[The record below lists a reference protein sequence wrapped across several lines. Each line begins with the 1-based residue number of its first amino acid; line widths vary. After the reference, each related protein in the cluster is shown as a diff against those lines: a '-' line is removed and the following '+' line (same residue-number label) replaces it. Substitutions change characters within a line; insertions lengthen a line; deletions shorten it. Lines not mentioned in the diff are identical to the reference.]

1 MPTNRKGS
9 ILSSIKKSLSPKKSK
24 PKKDSKTKHRRHRDE
39 ESSSSSSLLSS
50 VDDDESSYSSLS
62 SGSGSSFSSFSSSS
76 SSELERY
83 SRSRKSKDYGRHS
96 RGGRDRDRRRRRRHS
111 RGRDYDERKLSLSY
125 GYSTP
130 QKSHHRNAANDNDA
144 AQMVDLLMRILP
156 HYGRGDGHSD
166 AVVVDTLHRLPPH
179 VMETR
184 DVEGN
189 TLLML
194 ACQAGAY
201 DLLPVLLSKGC
212 NVNTINSVGACCLH
226 FACFTDTFS
235 PDAAMA
241 LLRHGAVAEV
251 VEREFGCTPLHWAAF
266 GGHVELCTALCRRNA
281 IPTTVDKNG
290 CDPIHYAQQNGHTG
304 CAALLTSFSK
314 QNVVVPSTFA
324 DTASSNT
331 PPPTWVRCL
340 DHNGSSFYNNSNTGE
355 SLWGDEYREKINED
369 NSGNATYPPPPP
381 KKSNAPMSP
390 SGTVTSAVSA
400 LTSIAEDQIENND
413 TTKLSKMSDKV
424 PPVNN
429 HQLDI
434 AEDIIETSSIEDDEP
449 TQINEKE
456 KKEDNQVANKNPR
469 SDVKNDTSLERN
481 QSFEARLSSLHT
493 KMEAQL
499 NARLQHLEDK
509 INNQQSH
516 ETSMSVKV
524 DDNASEMNGKV
535 AEMTSTI
542 LQLQTNQGKKDL
554 EILSLKQQI
563 VKLETKQISQE
574 KSSLDACVG
583 DGDVDGDDDDAGVSD
598 ELLHVTT
605 EKHEQEL
612 LVIQTEVEHL
622 KNKVDEVTRA
632 ATLAKQQYEQCQ
644 RDLQVAESSR
654 SSMQAALLEAQKDKG
669 DDDSAA
675 LVKSLQE
682 QLRQEEQIVS
692 QMKQR
697 VQSLEEKGVEEN
709 NKHRQEVEQLQSN
722 TKSLTKELE
731 MTNQSIT
738 VLRNSHKDKLLQCQ
752 EELTDVRAELQGM
765 QGQLR
770 EAKLNKMEALLA
782 RDEAVNSMEVAQDK
796 ARSAQAKLKEMTDF
810 INQTETLKKSNDQLH
825 ISLQE
830 ETDRRKVLH
839 NTLEDIKGRIRVY
852 VRVRPLSDSEVK
864 ANYQNVMT
872 KEDDR
877 TCVMASDTATASDV
891 RDWEV
896 GHIMCTSS
904 ALFT

>member
-1 MPTNRKGS
+1 M
-9 ILSSIKKSLSPKKSK
+9 
-24 PKKDSKTKHRRHRDE
+24 
-39 ESSSSSSLLSS
+39 
-50 VDDDESSYSSLS
+50 
-62 SGSGSSFSSFSSSS
+62 
-76 SSELERY
+76 
-83 SRSRKSKDYGRHS
+83 
-96 RGGRDRDRRRRRRHS
+96 
-111 RGRDYDERKLSLSY
+111 
-125 GYSTP
+125 
-130 QKSHHRNAANDNDA
+130 
-144 AQMVDLLMRILP
+144 
-156 HYGRGDGHSD
+156 
-166 AVVVDTLHRLPPH
+166 
-179 VMETR
+179 
-184 DVEGN
+184 EGN

-212 NVNTINSVGACCLH
+212 NVNTINAVGASCLH

-266 GGHVELCTALCRRNA
+266 SGHVELCTLLCRADA

-314 QNVVVPSTFA
+314 QNVAVPSTLA
-324 DTASSNT
+324 DAASNT

-355 SLWGDEYREKINED
+355 SLWGDEYREKISED
-369 NSGNATYPPPPP
+369 NSGNNANAAYPPPPPP

-390 SGTVTSAVSA
+390 GTVTSAVSA
-400 LTSIAEDQIENND
+400 LTSIAEDQIENK
-413 TTKLSKMSDKV
+413 TTKHSEMSDKV

-429 HQLDI
+429 QQLDI
-434 AEDIIETSSIEDDEP
+434 AEDIIETLSIEDDEP
-449 TQINEKE
+449 TQINKE
-456 KKEDNQVANKNPR
+456 GKKEDSQVANTNPR
-469 SDVKNDTSLERN
+469 SAVKNDTSLERN

-524 DDNASEMNGKV
+524 DDDASEMNGKV

-542 LQLQTNQGKKDL
+542 LQKDL
-554 EILSLKQQI
+554 EILSLKQSI

-574 KSSLDACVG
+574 KSSLDACIG
-583 DGDVDGDDDDAGVSD
+583 DGYVDGDDDNAGVSD
-598 ELLHVTT
+598 ELLQATK
-605 EKHEQEL
+605 EKHKQEL
-612 LVIQTEVEHL
+612 LVVQTEVEQL
-622 KNKVDEVTRA
+622 NNKVDEATRA
-632 ATLAKQQYEQCQ
+632 ATLSKQQYDQCQ

-654 SSMQAALLEAQKDKG
+654 SSMEAALLEAQKDKG
-669 DDDSAA
+669 DDDSAVA

-697 VQSLEEKGVEEN
+697 VQSLEEKGVEDN
-709 NKHRQEVEQLQSN
+709 INHRQEVEQLQSN
-722 TKSLTKELE
+722 TKGLTKELE
-731 MTNQSIT
+731 MTIHSIT
-738 VLRNSHKDKLLQCQ
+738 VQRNRHNDKLSQCQ
-752 EELTDVRAELQGM
+752 EELTGVRAELQGM

-770 EAKLNKMEALLA
+770 EAKLLSLEAVLA

-796 ARSAQAKLKEMTDF
+796 ARSAQAKLKEMTNF

-830 ETDRRKVLH
+830 ETKKRMILH

-896 GHIMCTSS
+896 RSHIICTSS
-904 ALFT
+904 VLNFSLNSFILI